1 MVRTAE
7 LRMRIADIEQYML
20 ALQEA
25 IKDGNGEGEDD
36 SEVHEMRALLAASK
50 RERAAIACVRSRIG
64 HELPAPQSHF
74 GNGH

>member
-25 IKDGNGEGEDD
+25 IEDGNGEGEDD
-36 SEVHEMRALLAASK
+36 SEVHEMRALLAANK
-50 RERAAIACVRSRIG
+50 RERLALLAEMSKIK
-64 HELPAPQSHF
+64 
-74 GNGH
+74 

>member
-36 SEVHEMRALLAASK
+36 SEVHEMRALLAANK
-50 RERAAIACVRSRIG
+50 RERLALLAEMSKIK
-64 HELPAPQSHF
+64 
-74 GNGH
+74 

>member
-36 SEVHEMRALLAASK
+36 DYSL
-50 RERAAIACVRSRIG
+50 
-64 HELPAPQSHF
+64 
-74 GNGH
+74 